1 MGLLIALDMMSSTN
15 PKPFRYLDGERETST
30 PRIRSAQRGVP
41 RRATG
46 LPDVSVSLF
55 GYSVYTR

>member
-1 MGLLIALDMMSSTN
+1 MSSTN
-15 PKPFRYLDGERETST
+15 PNPFRYLDGERETST

-41 RRATG
+41 RQATG

>member
-1 MGLLIALDMMSSTN
+1 MS
-15 PKPFRYLDGERETST
+15 ERETST
-30 PRIRSAQRGVP
+30 PRIHSAQRGVP
-41 RRATG
+41 RQATG